1 MRLRRLSIENF
12 RRIGAADIVLEPATF
27 LIGPNNTGKSSVI
40 AAIEALLSLESE
52 KLAQA
57 DILEDPDGTR
67 AENAVITGYI
77 CDIPADV
84 AASRGFKGRVIEG
97 EFVYRKTLSACS
109 SKPILETKEYPFTIK
124 PEFTACK
131 THGDLFTAGL
141 PEEAAKDG
149 LGSTDT
155 TTKLKKGWERSVPD
169 VLEFDTTADPSWVKN
184 PGGIPQ
190 NVLSRLPRLIHI
202 PAITDNREIE
212 SGEKRH
218 ILGECLSLLF
228 EDLVQDNPLA
238 KTIQDNL
245 DVLEGQM
252 DPEDKAS
259 LVFALLRDVNAII
272 ADVFPNCGISI
283 MPSLQNLLD
292 VLKPKYEI
300 KVFSNIKTEA
310 MRQGTGLVRTCIF
323 AMLRHHAHMKIEK
336 ALQTRP
342 LIVAF
347 EEPEL
352 YLHPSAANML
362 RDTIYELAESDQIVC
377 STHSPWMIDL
387 ARDPQ
392 SLSHMY
398 LAADGTASAYNYGVS
413 STLGALPEDDKQ
425 RVKMLQVFDDELS
438 RVFFADNVVIV
449 EGDSEVLAI
458 RETLKLLPQDV
469 QKEVQSRYQ
478 LVKARGKPSIIS
490 LIKYLRELGMSPR
503 VMHDGDFGVEGA
515 EKFNKPI
522 SDALSAPDHLL
533 VLDKNLEEA
542 LGYVAPTSDKP
553 FKAYECVRTWTTA
566 ADVPQPWREAIT
578 GLFDVE
584 WPE

>member
-1 MRLRRLSIENF
+1 MHLRRLTIDNF
-12 RRIGAADIVLEPATF
+12 RRIAAADILLEPATF
-27 LIGPNNTGKSSVI
+27 LIGPNNTGKRSVI

-52 KLAQA
+52 KLTQT
-57 DILEDPDGTR
+57 DILVLPDGTR
-67 AENAVITGYI
+67 AESAVITGYI

-84 AASRGFKGRVIEG
+84 AASRGFKGRVING
-97 EFVYRKTLSACS
+97 EFVYKKTLSTSS
-109 SKPILETKEYPFTIK
+109 SKPTLETREYPFTVK
-124 PEFTACK
+124 PEFSACK
-131 THGDLFTAGL
+131 TIGDLRTAGL
-141 PEEAAKDG
+141 TEEAAKDG
-149 LGSTDT
+149 LGSTD
-155 TTKLKKGWERSVPD
+155 KLKKGWERGVPD
-169 VLEFDTTADPSWVKN
+169 VLDFDTTAEPSWVQN

-202 PAITDNREIE
+202 PAMADNKDIE

-228 EDLVQDNPLA
+228 EDLVQDNPVA
-238 KTIQDNL
+238 KTIQKNL
-245 DVLEGQM
+245 DVLEAEM
-252 DPEDKAS
+252 NPEAEGS
-259 LVFALLRDVNAII
+259 LVFGLLRDVNGII
-272 ADVFPNCGISI
+272 GDVFPNCGISI

-300 KVFSNIKTEA
+300 SVFSNIKTDVV
-310 MRQGTGLVRTCIF
+310 RQGTGLVRTCIF
-323 AMLRHHAHMKIEK
+323 AMLRHHARMKIEK

-342 LIVAF
+342 VIVAF

-362 RDTIYELAESDQIVC
+362 RDTIYELGQSDQIVC

-392 SLSHMY
+392 SLSRMY
-398 LAADGTASAYNYGVS
+398 LGADGTASAYNYGVS
-413 STLGALPEDDKQ
+413 SILGALPEDDKR
-425 RVKMLQVFDDELS
+425 RVKMLQIFDDELS
-438 RVFFADNVVIV
+438 RVFFAENVVIV
-449 EGDSEVLAI
+449 EGDSQVVAV

-469 QKEVQSRYQ
+469 QKEVQSKYQ
-478 LVKARGKPSIIS
+478 LVKARGKASIIS
-490 LIKYLRELGMSPR
+490 LVKYLKELGMNPR

-522 SDALSAPDHLL
+522 SDALSAPDHLV

-542 LGYVAPTSDKP
+542 LGYVAPTRDKP
-553 FKAYECVRTWTTA
+553 FKAYECVRTWAAA
-566 ADVPQPWREAIT
+566 ADVPKPWREAIT
-578 GLFDVE
+578 GLFGVE

>member
-1 MRLRRLSIENF
+1 MHLRRLTIDNF
-12 RRIGAADIVLEPATF
+12 RRIAAADILLEPATF
-27 LIGPNNTGKSSVI
+27 LIGPNNTGKRSVI

-52 KLAQA
+52 KLTQT
-57 DILEDPDGTR
+57 DILVLPDGTR
-67 AENAVITGYI
+67 AESAVITGYI

-84 AASRGFKGRVIEG
+84 AASRGFKGRVING
-97 EFVYRKTLSACS
+97 EFVYKKTLSTSS
-109 SKPILETKEYPFTIK
+109 SKPTLQTREKPFTDK
-124 PEFTACK
+124 PEFSACK
-131 THGDLFTAGL
+131 TIGDLRTAGL
-141 PEEAAKDG
+141 TEEAAKDG
-149 LGSTDT
+149 LGSTD
-155 TTKLKKGWERSVPD
+155 KLKKGWERGVPD
-169 VLEFDTTADPSWVKN
+169 VLDFDTTAEPSWVQN

-202 PAITDNREIE
+202 PAMADNKDIE

-228 EDLVQDNPLA
+228 EDLVQDNPVA
-238 KTIQDNL
+238 KTIQKNL
-245 DVLEGQM
+245 DVLEAEM
-252 DPEDKAS
+252 NPEAEGS
-259 LVFALLRDVNAII
+259 LVFGLLRDVNGII
-272 ADVFPNCGISI
+272 GDVFPNCGISI

-300 KVFSNIKTEA
+300 SVFSNIKTDVV
-310 MRQGTGLVRTCIF
+310 RQGTGLVRTCIF
-323 AMLRHHAHMKIEK
+323 AMLRHHARMKIEK

-342 LIVAF
+342 VIVAF

-362 RDTIYELAESDQIVC
+362 RDTIYELGQSDQIVC

-392 SLSHMY
+392 SLSRMY
-398 LAADGTASAYNYGVS
+398 LGADGTASAYNYGVS
-413 STLGALPEDDKQ
+413 SILGALPEDDKR
-425 RVKMLQVFDDELS
+425 RVKMLQIFDDELS
-438 RVFFADNVVIV
+438 RVFFAENVVIV
-449 EGDSEVLAI
+449 EGDSQVVAV

-469 QKEVQSRYQ
+469 QKEVQSKYQ
-478 LVKARGKPSIIS
+478 LVKARGKASIIS
-490 LIKYLRELGMSPR
+490 LVKYLKELGMNPR

-522 SDALSAPDHLL
+522 SDALSAPDHLV

-542 LGYVAPTSDKP
+542 LGYVAPTRDKP
-553 FKAYECVRTWTTA
+553 FKAYECVRTWAAA
-566 ADVPQPWREAIT
+566 ADVPKPWREAIT
-578 GLFDVE
+578 GLFGVE